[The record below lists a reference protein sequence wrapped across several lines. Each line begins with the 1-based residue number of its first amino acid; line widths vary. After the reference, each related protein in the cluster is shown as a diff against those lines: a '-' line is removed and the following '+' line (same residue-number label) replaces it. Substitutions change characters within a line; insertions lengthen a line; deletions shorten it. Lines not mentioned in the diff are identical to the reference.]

1 MRRVLHEI
9 RNHLAVA
16 IANVQAFRDGVLEPS
31 PKRLS
36 SVLQAL
42 GEVEN
47 LLGELV
53 PRQISPQTAAETHV
67 RRINVCDVIANEVCA
82 FEAAAAEHQI
92 AFRVQPCTVHDAA
105 CVNFAGDPVR
115 VGEIV
120 NNVVSNAIRYTP
132 RGGEI
137 DVDCRPSGGVLT
149 LTVTDGGPG
158 VRSDE
163 LVRIFEAGFRG
174 TASAGTTGSGE
185 GLALVKRFVEEQ
197 GGTVEVENVADRGAR
212 FTVRL
217 PGMPLSARADRRDD
231 GTIPLLS
238 TRSTCS
244 ADPR

>member
-1 MRRVLHEI
+1 VRRVIHEI

-16 IANVQAFRDGVLEPS
+16 IANVEAFRDGVLEPS

-42 GEVEN
+42 GEMEN
-47 LLGELV
+47 LLGELT
-53 PRQISPQTAAETHV
+53 PRQTELQPDLATHA
-67 RRINVCDVIANEVCA
+67 RHINVCDVITNEVLA

-92 AFRVQPCTVHDAA
+92 TFRVQQCTVHDPA
-105 CVNFAGDPVR
+105 CVNFTGDPVR

-132 RGGEI
+132 AGGRI
-137 DVDCRPSGGVLT
+137 DVDCRPSGGILT

-163 LVRIFEAGFRG
+163 LGKIFEAGFRG
-174 TASAGTTGSGE
+174 AASAGTTGSGE

-197 GGTVEVENVADRGAR
+197 GGTVEVDNVAGRGAR

-217 PGMPLSARADRRDD
+217 PGMRFDARADRRDD
-231 GTIPLLS
+231 GMISLL
-238 TRSTCS
+238 
-244 ADPR
+244 

>member
-1 MRRVLHEI
+1 MRRVIHEI

-16 IANVQAFRDGVLEPS
+16 IANVEAFRDGVLEPS
-31 PKRLS
+31 PQRLS

-47 LLGELV
+47 LLGELT
-53 PRQISPQTAAETHV
+53 PRQMAPRAALGTSV
-67 RRINVCDVIANEVCA
+67 RQVNVCDVITNEVLA

-92 AFRVQPCTVHDAA
+92 TFRVQQCTAHGPS
-105 CVNFAGDPVR
+105 CVNFTGDPVR

-120 NNVVSNAIRYTP
+120 NNVVSNAMRYTP
-132 RGGEI
+132 AGGQI
-137 DVDCRPSGGVLT
+137 DVDCRPTGGILT

-163 LVRIFEAGFRG
+163 LGKIFEAGFRG
-174 TASAGTTGSGE
+174 AASAGTTGSGE

-197 GGTVEVENVADRGAR
+197 GGTVEVHNVADRGAR

-217 PGMPLSARADRRDD
+217 PGMPPDVEADRCED
-231 GTIPLLS
+231 GTISLL
-238 TRSTCS
+238 
-244 ADPR
+244 

>member
-1 MRRVLHEI
+1 MRRVIHEI

-16 IANVQAFRDGVLEPS
+16 IANVEAFRDGVLEPS

-47 LLGELV
+47 LLGELT
-53 PRQISPQTAAETHV
+53 PRQMAPEPALARNA
-67 RRINVCDVIANEVCA
+67 RRINVCDVITNEVLA
-82 FEAAAAEHQI
+82 FEAAAAEHEI
-92 AFRVQPCTVHDAA
+92 TFRVQQCTVHAAA
-105 CVNFAGDPVR
+105 CVDFDGDPVR

-132 RGGEI
+132 PGGRI

-163 LVRIFEAGFRG
+163 VAKIFEAGFRG
-174 TASAGTTGSGE
+174 AASAGTRGSGE

-197 GGTVEVENVADRGAR
+197 GGTVEVENVPDRGAR

-217 PGMPLSARADRRDD
+217 PGMPFGARPGVRDD
-231 GTIPLLS
+231 GTTSLL
-238 TRSTCS
+238 
-244 ADPR
+244 